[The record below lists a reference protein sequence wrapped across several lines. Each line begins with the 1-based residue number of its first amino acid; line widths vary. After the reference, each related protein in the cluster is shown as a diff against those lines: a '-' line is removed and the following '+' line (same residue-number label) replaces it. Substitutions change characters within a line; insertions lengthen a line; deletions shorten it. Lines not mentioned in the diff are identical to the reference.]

1 MQIVQHFWIG
11 SGETRREKVRLLL
24 VVAFEA
30 DTVSGSDQRLKQR
43 RRGVGRYHLS
53 LCEFTA
59 CVETLVAGSPLALP
73 ISHVVQLLLTLFAVA
88 IRITTAVC
96 RLCVLKT
103 RFGTSI

>member
-1 MQIVQHFWIG
+1 VQNFRISVG
-11 SGETRREKVRLLL
+11 QASRQEVRLLL

-30 DTVSGSDQRLKQR
+30 NTVSGSDQRLKQR

-88 IRITTAVC
+88 IRITTALC